1 MRFLVTGCSGFIG
14 SRLTSSLLEQG
25 HAVRGLV
32 LPKEKGVGETLVE
45 LGMELWVGDVLN
57 PETMDGI
64 GEDIDVVYHL
74 AGKHS
79 GSVSRMR
86 QPVCRGDAESAGP
99 TFAQRNVWQVHC
111 GKQWGCIWK
120 RQRLCGR

>member
-32 LPKEKGVGETLVE
+32 LPKEKGVGETLAE

-64 GEDIDVVYHL
+64 GRILMSSIILPANILV
-74 AGKHS
+74 
-79 GSVSRMR
+79 
-86 QPVCRGDAESAGP
+86 
-99 TFAQRNVWQVHC
+99 
-111 GKQWGCIWK
+111 
-120 RQRLCGR
+120 LCPG